1 MKMYAGIG
9 SRKTPP
15 EVLLIMLDIA
25 GELEDHG
32 FTLYSGAA
40 PGADRAFSDGC
51 TNKIEFIPWKGFN
64 DCSTGIVTI
73 SNEAMELASIL
84 HPAWDK
90 LSQGAKKLMARNCHQ
105 ILGIDLKSPVNFVL
119 CWTPDG
125 TETKTGYKTGGTGQ
139 AIRLA
144 IQQNIPVINMFNPT
158 WEEDLNIIIQ
168 DLEIKACSY

>member
-1 MKMYAGIG
+1 MKTYAGIG
-9 SRKTPP
+9 SRRTPP
-15 EVLLIMLDIA
+15 EVLLIMFNIA
-25 GELEDHG
+25 SELEDLG

-51 TNKIEFIPWKGFN
+51 DNKIEFIPWKGFN
-64 DCSTGIVTI
+64 DCVTGIV
-73 SNEAMELASIL
+73 SVSSEAMELAVSL

-105 ILGIDLKSPVNFVL
+105 ILGIDLKSPVDFVL

-125 TETKTGYKTGGTGQ
+125 AETKTGYNTGGTGQ

-144 IQQNIPVINMFNPT
+144 IQQNIPVINMFNST

-168 DLEIKACSY
+168 DLEIEACSY